1 MEINPETM
9 FHIADD
15 LLKAQSELINK
26 QNDLIKRLMDRISY
40 LENLPP
46 MATTLPT
53 PVDGLKGLSL
63 P

>member
-40 LENLPP
+40 LENLPR
-46 MATTLPT
+46 T